1 MRAAEK
7 QGRQAMRF
15 SGWVFLPLLF
25 AATGASAQ
33 LLKPDFKSPQ
43 KYWIEDTE
51 KHCWFAD
58 PDPAPGE
65 TVAWSGPA
73 CNGALA
79 KGEGEL
85 VWTRDGKVFERDA
98 GIYDNGM
105 LAGQGSIQ
113 FEDGAKYV
121 GLFPGDGVLTLPDG
135 QRFAAISVKEI
146 AGWSIEQD
154 PRRIAPLP

>member
-1 MRAAEK
+1 
-7 QGRQAMRF
+7 MRF
-15 SGWVFLPLLF
+15 SGWFSLPLFLCAIS
-25 AATGASAQ
+25 AANAQ
-33 LLKPDFKSPQ
+33 MLKPDFKSPE
-43 KYWIEDTE
+43 KFWIEDKA

-58 PDPAPGE
+58 PDPAPDE
-65 TVAWSGPA
+65 VVAWSGPA

-79 KGEGEL
+79 TGTGEL
-85 VWTRDGKVFERDA
+85 VWSRGGKIVERDA
-98 GIYDNGM
+98 GAYENGM

-121 GLFPGDGVLTLPDG
+121 GAFPGDGVLTLPDG
-135 QRFAAISVKEI
+135 QRFAAISVKQV

>member
-1 MRAAEK
+1 
-7 QGRQAMRF
+7 MRF
-15 SGWVFLPLLF
+15 FGWVSLPFFLL
-25 AATGASAQ
+25 AVSGANAQ
-33 LLKPDFKSPQ
+33 LLKPDFKSPE

-58 PDPAPGE
+58 PAPTPNE
-65 TVAWSGPA
+65 KVAWSGPA

-79 KGEGEL
+79 TGQGEL
-85 VWTRDGKVFERDA
+85 VWTRDGKTVERDS
-98 GIYDNGM
+98 GNYENGM
-105 LAGQGSIQ
+105 LAGQGSLE

-135 QRFAAISVKEI
+135 RRFAAISVKEI

-154 PRRIAPLP
+154 PRRIEELP